1 MIPRRAPATLVASLL
16 ALSACAPQGASRS
29 APAASSA
36 APSIVLLEPEL
47 LGEPVAI
54 LGNTVH
60 TAKRDILGSA
70 TYDLPMETNNWVEAE
85 LDFLVGQR
93 REVIARWLSRGDYY
107 QGFVEGVFRS
117 SGIPTDL
124 VHLGMI
130 ESGFLPTAR
139 SRVGAM
145 GFWQFMPATARDL
158 GLRIDSDV
166 DERMDPVRSTRAAAR
181 HLRGLHRSLGDWSL
195 VAAAYN
201 AGSGR
206 ISRAMTN
213 FGTRDFWELAQRG
226 DLAAETRQ
234 YVPRLYAMTVIGRDR
249 ARWGFTSNRSSSFAF
264 DSIQVEYAA
273 PFDELAKIGGVTV
286 EQLTALN
293 PHLVNQATPSGGY
306 WLWVPAGTGVA
317 MQRGWL
323 ASDFRREQGYGSYTV
338 RRGDTLGE
346 LADASG
352 VRAARIRELNSDV
365 DFDNLQIG
373 EKLRMPYRVAQ
384 ELAARPERRRSE
396 ESSEESAS
404 SGSASTR
411 THTVESGETLSEI
424 AEEYDVTVAALRE
437 RNELNGSTI
446 RVGQELKIPGA
457 ARPASS
463 SASSA
468 APRDSTRTASNE
480 QHVVRN
486 GDSLWTIARQ
496 YGSTVAAIQ
505 TANHLGDRP
514 IQPGQKLTIPV
525 LN

>member
-1 MIPRRAPATLVASLL
+1 MIPKRAPATLVASLL
-16 ALSACAPQGASRS
+16 AFAACAPFGGAARS
-29 APAASSA
+29 PASAAS
-36 APSIVLLEPEL
+36 PSVVLLEPEL

-54 LGNTVH
+54 VSNTVR
-60 TAKRDILGSA
+60 TAKRDILGTG
-70 TYDLPMETNNWVEAE
+70 TYDLPMTANSWVEAE

-93 REVIARWLSRGDYY
+93 REVIERWLARGDYY
-107 QGFVEGVFRS
+107 EGFVASVFRS
-117 SGIPTDL
+117 TGIPTDL

-139 SRVGAM
+139 SRVGAT
-145 GFWQFMPATARDL
+145 GFWQFMPATAREL
-158 GLRIDSDV
+158 GLRIDAEV

-206 ISRAMTN
+206 IGRAMTA

-226 DLAAETRQ
+226 DLASETKQ

-249 ARWGFTSNRSSSFAF
+249 QRWGFGRASASSFAY

-273 PFDELAKIGGVTV
+273 PFAEIAKLGAVSV

-293 PHLVNQATPSGGY
+293 PHLLKQATPSGGY
-306 WLWVPAGTGVA
+306 WLWVPAGTGSA
-317 MQRGWL
+317 LQRAWL

-346 LADASG
+346 LAEASG
-352 VRAARIRELNSDV
+352 VRAARLRELNPGV

-373 EKLRMPYRVAQ
+373 EKLRMPYRSAQ
-384 ELAARPERRRSE
+384 ELAARPERRESE
-396 ESSEESAS
+396 ERAERSIGSSAEAGEGA
-404 SGSASTR
+404 

-424 AEEYDVTVAALRE
+424 AVRYDVSVEELRE
-437 RNELNGSTI
+437 RNELSGSTI
-446 RVGQELKIPGA
+446 RVGQQLRIPRA
-457 ARPASS
+457 ARAASI
-463 SASSA
+463 A
-468 APRDSTRTASNE
+468 STRAESRVAE
-480 QHVVRN
+480 PAEHVVRS
-486 GDSLWTIARQ
+486 GESLWTIARQ
-496 YGSTVAAIQ
+496 YGSTVDAIQ

-514 IQPGQKLTIPV
+514 IRPGQRLTIPV
-525 LN
+525 RKS